1 MMPSRE
7 QVTTT
12 NYVVLLTVNIKLE
25 PVGQRPT
32 RKEVQVD
39 VYMHTAIAVAVIIT
53 AFLIGYYV
61 SMAQHIEKGVTFT
74 LDKLEKENLIRV
86 NDTTEGKKILSISE
100 VHGELM
106 NENTIL
112 KDNVYQLEKQLNT
125 SRKKLV
131 DKLV

>member
-1 MMPSRE
+1 M
-7 QVTTT
+7 
-12 NYVVLLTVNIKLE
+12 
-25 PVGQRPT
+25 
-32 RKEVQVD
+32 D
-39 VYMHTAIAVAVIIT
+39 VYMHTAIAVAVIIV

-61 SMAQHIEKGVTFT
+61 SMAKHIEKGVTFT

-86 NDTTEGKKILSISE
+86 NNTTEGKKILSISE
-100 VHGELM
+100 VHNELM

>member
-1 MMPSRE
+1 M
-7 QVTTT
+7 
-12 NYVVLLTVNIKLE
+12 
-25 PVGQRPT
+25 
-32 RKEVQVD
+32 D
-39 VYMHTAIAVAVIIT
+39 VYMHTAIAVAVIIV
-53 AFLIGYYV
+53 AFPIGYYV
-61 SMAQHIEKGVTFT
+61 SMAQHIEKGGTVT

-86 NDTTEGKKILSISE
+86 NDTAEGKKILSISE

>member
-1 MMPSRE
+1 
-7 QVTTT
+7 
-12 NYVVLLTVNIKLE
+12 
-25 PVGQRPT
+25 
-32 RKEVQVD
+32 VD
-39 VYMHTAIAVAVIIT
+39 VYMHTAIAVAVIIA

-61 SMAQHIEKGVTFT
+61 SMAQHVEKGVTFT

>member
-1 MMPSRE
+1 
-7 QVTTT
+7 
-12 NYVVLLTVNIKLE
+12 
-25 PVGQRPT
+25 
-32 RKEVQVD
+32 
-39 VYMHTAIAVAVIIT
+39 MHTAIAVAVIIT

-61 SMAQHIEKGVTFT
+61 SMAQHIEKGVKFT
-74 LDKLEKENLIRV
+74 LDKLETENLIRV
-86 NDTTEGKKILSISE
+86 IDTTEGKKFLSISE